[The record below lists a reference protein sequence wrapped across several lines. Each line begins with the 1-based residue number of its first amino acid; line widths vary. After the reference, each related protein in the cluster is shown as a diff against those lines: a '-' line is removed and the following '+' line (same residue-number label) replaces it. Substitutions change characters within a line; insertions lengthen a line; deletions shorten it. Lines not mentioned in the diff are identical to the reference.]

1 MKKSILLLSSFTAIN
16 GLTAIS
22 CQTAEP
28 KGENTS
34 LAVVQTN
41 NLSGTN
47 LPNYK
52 NDIVLFRQR
61 MDKTIESN
69 SQELSSIRKRIR
81 TEKKQS
87 TADFSTTIFELELA
101 NGYMKIK
108 LEDYKPGEVDKW
120 KIFKRNFSKEMNE
133 WNIEFADFVSTI

>member
-1 MKKSILLLSSFTAIN
+1 MKNSILLLSSFTAIN

-28 KGENTS
+28 KGENTG
-34 LAVVQTN
+34 LVVAQTN
-41 NLSGTN
+41 NMLGTN

-52 NDIVLFRQR
+52 NDIVIYRQK

-69 SQELSSIRKRIR
+69 SQELSLLRKRIK
-81 TEKKQS
+81 TENKQS

-108 LEDYKPGEVDKW
+108 LEDYIPGELDKW
-120 KIFKRNFSKEMNE
+120 KIFKKEFSKEMNE
-133 WNIEFADFVSTI
+133 WNIEFADFVTTI